1 MKNIE
6 YVYIFIIG
14 FGYCLLYVF
23 FYIMFGLY
31 YDKYRSLVMGVV
43 IVGLGFGGIVFFNL
57 VQYFIDEYGWRGLF
71 FVVVGINLNVFVF
84 FVLF

>member
-1 MKNIE
+1 MFIISIFCKLSVWIIYNMKNIE

-57 VQYFIDEYGWRGLF
+57 V
-71 FVVVGINLNVFVF
+71 
-84 FVLF
+84 

>member
-1 MKNIE
+1 MFIISIFCKLSVWIIYNMKNIE

-43 IVGLGFGGIVFFNL
+43 IVGLGFGGIVFLNL
-57 VQYFIDEYGWRGLF
+57 V
-71 FVVVGINLNVFVF
+71 
-84 FVLF
+84 

>member
-1 MKNIE
+1 MFIISIFCKLSVWIIYNMKNIE

-43 IVGLGFGGIVFFNL
+43 IVGFGFGGIVFFNL
-57 VQYFIDEYGWRGLF
+57 V
-71 FVVVGINLNVFVF
+71 
-84 FVLF
+84 